1 MLEKASN
8 ATKILMLFVS
18 ENAKNYAGLFYGWL
32 FAEVIVK
39 LTAGAGFQLAAGVIS
54 LQVFGEDGHPRGCR
68 ALGCFRY
75 AVLEHFSHFVSR
87 YGSKAFRDWFHY
99 TEQAHKQ

>member
-1 MLEKASN
+1 MDGS
-8 ATKILMLFVS
+8 
-18 ENAKNYAGLFYGWL
+18 AKTIITWL
-32 FAEVIVK
+32 LVVYTVFSFHRDVALAEVIVK
-39 LTAGAGFQLAAGVIS
+39 LTVGSGFQLAAGVIS
-54 LQVFGEDGHPRGCR
+54 LQVFGEDRHPRGCR

-75 AVLEHFSHFVSR
+75 AVLEHFSHFVFR